1 MCTQGIPHMSWTD
14 WAVWGSEQH
23 RLFLPQMASI
33 TSRVGPPQHLLSNR
47 GPGCSG
53 GCSSVVSPG
62 GAASPA
68 HEAVSEAGESALPPA
83 HGLPPG
89 LCQQPLCSLT
99 GSLIAE
105 PRWALAMFLA

>member
-47 GPGCSG
+47 GPGRSG
-53 GCSSVVSPG
+53 VVCPG
-62 GAASPA
+62 GAMSLA
-68 HEAVSEAGESALPPA
+68 HKAVSEAGESAPPLA

-89 LCQQPLCSLT
+89 LCQQPLCGLT
-99 GSLIAE
+99 GSPIAE
-105 PRWALAMFLA
+105 PRRALAMLLA